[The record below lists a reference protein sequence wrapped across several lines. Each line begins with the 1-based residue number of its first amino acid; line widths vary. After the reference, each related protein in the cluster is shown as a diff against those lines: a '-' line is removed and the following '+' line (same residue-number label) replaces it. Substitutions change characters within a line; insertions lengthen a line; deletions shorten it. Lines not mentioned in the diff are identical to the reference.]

1 MTFYNNFGSILVL
14 RVRKEKEKKMTLQLV
29 ETRKAYLVQFWG
41 TRTHVTSPIFK
52 SKKAAAN
59 YVVREG
65 YRVVE
70 DLILLEID
78 LDKIANNENA
88 VVEQYHIS
96 TAKVG
101 FRMSEGD
108 DPYEFVFDSISQS
121 ERQKNLLYSMNAFSL
136 PFPMIAKLT
145 NMANV

>member
-1 MTFYNNFGSILVL
+1 LTFYNNFGSISVL
-14 RVRKEKEKKMTLQLV
+14 KERNKKEKKMTFELV
-29 ETRKAYLVQFWG
+29 ETRKAYVVQFWG

-52 SKKAAAN
+52 SRQAAAN

-70 DLILLEID
+70 DLHLLEID

-88 VVEQYHIS
+88 VIEQYNIC

-108 DPYEFVFDSISQS
+108 DPNEFVFNSISQS
-121 ERQKNLLYSMNAFSL
+121 ERQKNSFYSLNAFSL

>member
-1 MTFYNNFGSILVL
+1 MTFYKNCGRLLVL
-14 RVRKEKEKKMTLQLV
+14 RVRKEKEKKMTLELV
-29 ETRKAYLVQFWG
+29 ETRKAYVVQFWG

-52 SKKAAAN
+52 SRQAAAN

-70 DLILLEID
+70 DLQLLEID
-78 LDKIANNENA
+78 LDKIANNENQ
-88 VVEQYHIS
+88 VVQQYHIS

-108 DPYEFVFDSISQS
+108 DPNEFVFDSISQS
-121 ERQKNLLYSMNAFSL
+121 ERQKNSFYSLNAFSI
-136 PFPMIAKLT
+136 PFPMISKLT

>member
-1 MTFYNNFGSILVL
+1 MTFYNNCGRLSVL
-14 RVRKEKEKKMTLQLV
+14 KVRKEKDKKMTLELV
-29 ETRKAYLVQFWG
+29 ETRKAYVVQFWG

-52 SKKAAAN
+52 SRQAAAN

-70 DLILLEID
+70 DLQLLEID

-108 DPYEFVFDSISQS
+108 DPNEFVYDSISQS
-121 ERQKNLLYSMNAFSL
+121 ERQKNSLYSMNAFSL
-136 PFPMIAKLT
+136 PLPIIAKLT

>member
-1 MTFYNNFGSILVL
+1 MTFYNNCDRLLVL
-14 RVRKEKEKKMTLQLV
+14 RVRKEKDKKMTLELV
-29 ETRKAYLVQFWG
+29 ETRKAYVVQFWG

-52 SKKAAAN
+52 SRQAAAN

-70 DLILLEID
+70 DLQLLEID

-96 TAKVG
+96 SAKVG

-121 ERQKNLLYSMNAFSL
+121 ESQKNSFYSLNAFSI
-136 PFPMIAKLT
+136 PFTKIANLT
-145 NMANV
+145 KMANI

>member
-1 MTFYNNFGSILVL
+1 M
-14 RVRKEKEKKMTLQLV
+14 V
-29 ETRKAYLVQFWG
+29 ETRKAYVVQFWG

-52 SKKAAAN
+52 SRQSAAN

-70 DLILLEID
+70 DLQLLEID
-78 LDKIANNENA
+78 LDRISNNENA
-88 VVEQYHIS
+88 VVQRLYID

-101 FRMSEGD
+101 FRMTEGEN
-108 DPYEFVFDSISQS
+108 PYEYVLNSIGQS
-121 ERQKNLLYSMNAFSL
+121 DREENSFYSMNAFSI
-136 PFPMIAKLT
+136 PFTKIDDLT

>member
-1 MTFYNNFGSILVL
+1 
-14 RVRKEKEKKMTLQLV
+14 VRKEKDKKMTLELV
-29 ETRKAYLVQFWG
+29 ETRKAYVVQFWG

-52 SKKAAAN
+52 SRHAAAN

-70 DLILLEID
+70 DLQLLEID

-88 VVEQYHIS
+88 VVQQYHIS

-101 FRMSEGD
+101 FRMSESD
-108 DPYEFVFDSISQS
+108 DPNEFVFDSIGQS
-121 ERQKNLLYSMNAFSL
+121 ERQKNSFYSLNAFSI
-136 PFPMIAKLT
+136 PFTKIANLT
-145 NMANV
+145 NMANI

>member
-1 MTFYNNFGSILVL
+1 M
-14 RVRKEKEKKMTLQLV
+14 RVRKEKDKKMTLELV
-29 ETRKAYLVQFWG
+29 ETRKAYVVQFWG

-52 SKKAAAN
+52 SRQAAAN

-70 DLILLEID
+70 DLQLLEID

-88 VVEQYHIS
+88 VVQQYHIS

-108 DPYEFVFDSISQS
+108 DPNEFVFDSISQS
-121 ERQKNLLYSMNAFSL
+121 ERQKNSFYSLNAFSI
-136 PFPMIAKLT
+136 PFTKIANLT
-145 NMANV
+145 NLANV

>member
-1 MTFYNNFGSILVL
+1 MTFYNNCGRLTVL
-14 RVRKEKEKKMTLQLV
+14 KVRKEKDTKMTLQLV
-29 ETRKAYLVQFWG
+29 ETRKAYVVQFWG

-52 SKKAAAN
+52 SRQAAAN

-70 DLILLEID
+70 DLQLLEID

-88 VVEQYHIS
+88 VVQQYHIS

-121 ERQKNLLYSMNAFSL
+121 ERHKNSFYSLNAFSI
-136 PFPMIAKLT
+136 PFTKIANLT
-145 NMANV
+145 NMANI

>member
-1 MTFYNNFGSILVL
+1 MTFYNNCGRLLVL

-29 ETRKAYLVQFWG
+29 ETRKAYVVQFWG

-52 SKKAAAN
+52 SRQAAAN

-70 DLILLEID
+70 DLQLLEID

-88 VVEQYHIS
+88 VVQQYHIS

-108 DPYEFVFDSISQS
+108 DPNEFVFDSISQS
-121 ERQKNLLYSMNAFSL
+121 ERHKNSFYSLNAFSI
-136 PFPMIAKLT
+136 PFTKIAKLT

>member
-1 MTFYNNFGSILVL
+1 MTFYNKFGSKLVL
-14 RVRKEKEKKMTLQLV
+14 KERNTNKKKMTLQLV
-29 ETRKAYLVQFWG
+29 ETRKAYVVQFWG

-52 SKKAAAN
+52 SRQAAAN

-70 DLILLEID
+70 DLHLLEID
-78 LDKIANNENA
+78 LDRIENNENA
-88 VVEQYHIS
+88 VVAQYNIC

-108 DPYEFVFDSISQS
+108 DPNEFVFDSIGQS
-121 ERQKNLLYSMNAFSL
+121 ERQKNSFYSLNAFSL

>member
-1 MTFYNNFGSILVL
+1 MTFYNNCDRLLVL
-14 RVRKEKEKKMTLQLV
+14 RVRKEKDTKMTLELV
-29 ETRKAYLVQFWG
+29 ETRKAYVVQFWG

-52 SKKAAAN
+52 SRQAAAN

-70 DLILLEID
+70 DLQLLEID

-88 VVEQYHIS
+88 VVQQYHIS

-108 DPYEFVFDSISQS
+108 NPYEFVYDSISQS
-121 ERQKNLLYSMNAFSL
+121 ERQKNSFYSLNAFSI
-136 PFPMIAKLT
+136 PFTKIAKLN

>member
-1 MTFYNNFGSILVL
+1 LTFYNNFGSILVL
-14 RVRKEKEKKMTLQLV
+14 KERNENKKKMTFELV
-29 ETRKAYLVQFWG
+29 ETRKAYAVQFWG

-52 SKKAAAN
+52 SRQAAAN

-70 DLILLEID
+70 DLQLLEID

-88 VVEQYHIS
+88 VVEQYHIC

-108 DPYEFVFDSISQS
+108 DPNEFVFDSISQS
-121 ERQKNLLYSMNAFSL
+121 ERQKNSLYSLNAFSL

>member
-14 RVRKEKEKKMTLQLV
+14 RVRKEKEKNDITISRNTQSICSSILGN
-29 ETRKAYLVQFWG
+29 ENT
-41 TRTHVTSPIFK
+41 VTSPIFK
-52 SKKAAAN
+52 SRQGAN

-70 DLILLEID
+70 DLQLLEID

-96 TAKVG
+96 SAKVG

-108 DPYEFVFDSISQS
+108 DPYEFVLDSISQS
-121 ERQKNLLYSMNAFSL
+121 ECQRIHFIL
-136 PFPMIAKLT
+136 
-145 NMANV
+145 

>member
-1 MTFYNNFGSILVL
+1 MTM
-14 RVRKEKEKKMTLQLV
+14 EMV
-29 ETRKAYLVQFWG
+29 ETRKAYVVQFWG

-52 SKKAAAN
+52 SKQSAAN

-70 DLILLEID
+70 DLQLLEID
-78 LDKIANNENA
+78 LDRISNNENA
-88 VVEQYHIS
+88 VVQRLYID

-101 FRMSEGD
+101 FRMTEGEN
-108 DPYEFVFDSISQS
+108 PYEYVLNSIGQS
-121 ERQKNLLYSMNAFSL
+121 DREENSFYSMNAFSI
-136 PFPMIAKLT
+136 PFTKIDDLT

>member
-1 MTFYNNFGSILVL
+1 MTF
-14 RVRKEKEKKMTLQLV
+14 ELV
-29 ETRKAYLVQFWG
+29 ETRKAYAVQFWG

-52 SKKAAAN
+52 SKQAAAN

-70 DLILLEID
+70 DLQLLEID

-108 DPYEFVFDSISQS
+108 DPNEFVFDSISQS
-121 ERQKNLLYSMNAFSL
+121 ERQKNTSYSLNAFSL
-136 PFPMIAKLT
+136 PFPMIAKLN

>member
-14 RVRKEKEKKMTLQLV
+14 RVRKENKKKMTFELV
-29 ETRKAYLVQFWG
+29 ETRKAYAVQFWG

-52 SKKAAAN
+52 SKQAAAN

-70 DLILLEID
+70 DLHLLEID
-78 LDKIANNENA
+78 LDRIANNENA
-88 VVEQYHIS
+88 VIEQYNIC

-108 DPYEFVFDSISQS
+108 DPNEFVYDSISQS
-121 ERQKNLLYSMNAFSL
+121 ERQKNTFYSLNAFSL

>member
-1 MTFYNNFGSILVL
+1 
-14 RVRKEKEKKMTLQLV
+14 MTLELV
-29 ETRKAYLVQFWG
+29 ETRKAYVVQFWG

-52 SKKAAAN
+52 SRQAGEFLN

-70 DLILLEID
+70 DLQLLEID

-88 VVEQYHIS
+88 VVQQYHIS

-121 ERQKNLLYSMNAFSL
+121 ERHRIHFIL
-136 PFPMIAKLT
+136 
-145 NMANV
+145 

>member
-1 MTFYNNFGSILVL
+1 
-14 RVRKEKEKKMTLQLV
+14 MTLQLV
-29 ETRKAYLVQFWG
+29 ETRKAYVVQFWG

-52 SKKAAAN
+52 SKQSAAN

-70 DLILLEID
+70 DLQLLEID

-88 VVEQYHIS
+88 VVQQYHIS

-121 ERQKNLLYSMNAFSL
+121 ERHKNSFYSLNAFSI
-136 PFPMIAKLT
+136 PFTKIANLT

>member
-1 MTFYNNFGSILVL
+1 
-14 RVRKEKEKKMTLQLV
+14 MTLQLV

-52 SKKAAAN
+52 SRQAAAN

-70 DLILLEID
+70 DLQLLEID

-108 DPYEFVFDSISQS
+108 DPNEFVLDSISQS
-121 ERQKNLLYSMNAFSL
+121 ERQKNSFYSLNAFSI
-136 PFPMIAKLT
+136 PFPMVAKFT

>member
-1 MTFYNNFGSILVL
+1 MTFYNKFGSISVL
-14 RVRKEKEKKMTLQLV
+14 KERNKNKKKMTFELV
-29 ETRKAYLVQFWG
+29 ETRKAYAVQFWG

-52 SKKAAAN
+52 SRQAAAN

-70 DLILLEID
+70 DLQLLEID
-78 LDKIANNENA
+78 LDKIVNNENA
-88 VVEQYHIS
+88 VVQQYHIS

-108 DPYEFVFDSISQS
+108 DPNEFVFDSISQS
-121 ERQKNLLYSMNAFSL
+121 ERQKNSFYSLNAFSI
-136 PFPMIAKLT
+136 PFTKIANLT
-145 NMANV
+145 NMANI

>member
-1 MTFYNNFGSILVL
+1 
-14 RVRKEKEKKMTLQLV
+14 MTLQLV
-29 ETRKAYLVQFWG
+29 ETHKAYVVQFWG

-52 SKKAAAN
+52 SRQAAAN

-70 DLILLEID
+70 DLQLLEID

-88 VVEQYHIS
+88 VVQQYHIS

-121 ERQKNLLYSMNAFSL
+121 ERHENSFYSLNAFSI
-136 PFPMIAKLT
+136 PFTKIAKLT

>member
-1 MTFYNNFGSILVL
+1 LTFYNNCGRLFVL
-14 RVRKEKEKKMTLQLV
+14 RVRKEKDKKMTLELV
-29 ETRKAYLVQFWG
+29 ETRKAYVVQFWG

-52 SKKAAAN
+52 SRQAAAN

-70 DLILLEID
+70 DLQLLEID

-121 ERQKNLLYSMNAFSL
+121 ERQKNSFYSLNAFSI
-136 PFPMIAKLT
+136 PFTKIAKLT

>member
-1 MTFYNNFGSILVL
+1 
-14 RVRKEKEKKMTLQLV
+14 VRKEKDTKMTLELV
-29 ETRKAYLVQFWG
+29 ETRKAYVVQFWG

-52 SKKAAAN
+52 SKQSAAN

-70 DLILLEID
+70 DLQLLEID
-78 LDKIANNENA
+78 LDRIANNENA
-88 VVEQYHIS
+88 VVQRLYID

-101 FRMSEGD
+101 FRMTEGE
-108 DPYEFVFDSISQS
+108 DPNEYVLNSIGQS
-121 ERQKNLLYSMNAFSL
+121 DREENSFYSMNAFSI
-136 PFPMIAKLT
+136 PFTKIADLT

>member
-1 MTFYNNFGSILVL
+1 MI
-14 RVRKEKEKKMTLQLV
+14 KEKDVKMTMEMV
-29 ETRKAYLVQFWG
+29 ETRKAYVVQFWG

-52 SKKAAAN
+52 SRQSAAN

-70 DLILLEID
+70 DLQLLEID
-78 LDKIANNENA
+78 LDRISNNENA
-88 VVEQYHIS
+88 VVQRLYID

-101 FRMSEGD
+101 FRMTEGEN
-108 DPYEFVFDSISQS
+108 PYEYVLNSIGQS
-121 ERQKNLLYSMNAFSL
+121 DREENSFYSMNAFSI
-136 PFPMIAKLT
+136 PFTKIDALN

>member
-1 MTFYNNFGSILVL
+1 MGNENTLL
-14 RVRKEKEKKMTLQLV
+14 RLLFS
-29 ETRKAYLVQFWG
+29 KADKCL
-41 TRTHVTSPIFK
+41 
-52 SKKAAAN
+52 AN

-70 DLILLEID
+70 DLQLLEID

-108 DPYEFVFDSISQS
+108 DPNEFVLDSISQS
-121 ERQKNLLYSMNAFSL
+121 ERQKNSFYSLNAFSI
-136 PFPMIAKLT
+136 PFPMVTKLT

>member
-1 MTFYNNFGSILVL
+1 MTFYNNFGSISVL
-14 RVRKEKEKKMTLQLV
+14 KERNKNKKKMTFELV
-29 ETRKAYLVQFWG
+29 ETRKAYAVQFWG

-52 SKKAAAN
+52 SRQAAAN

-70 DLILLEID
+70 DLQLLEID
-78 LDKIANNENA
+78 LDKIVNNENA
-88 VVEQYHIS
+88 VVQQYHIS

-108 DPYEFVFDSISQS
+108 DPNEFVFDSISQS
-121 ERQKNLLYSMNAFSL
+121 ERQKNTFYSLNAFSL

>member
-1 MTFYNNFGSILVL
+1 LTFYNNFGRLSVL
-14 RVRKEKEKKMTLQLV
+14 KERKREQEKMTLELV
-29 ETRKAYLVQFWG
+29 ETRKAYAVQFWG

-52 SKKAAAN
+52 SKQAAAN

-70 DLILLEID
+70 DLQLLEID
-78 LDKIANNENA
+78 LDKIVNNENA

-108 DPYEFVFDSISQS
+108 DPNEFVFDSIGQS
-121 ERQKNLLYSMNAFSL
+121 ERQKNSLYSLNAFSL

>member
-1 MTFYNNFGSILVL
+1 LTFYNNCGRLLVL
-14 RVRKEKEKKMTLQLV
+14 RVRKEKDTKMTLELV
-29 ETRKAYLVQFWG
+29 ETRKAYVVQFWG

-52 SKKAAAN
+52 SKQSAAN

-70 DLILLEID
+70 DLQLLEID
-78 LDKIANNENA
+78 LDRIANNENA
-88 VVEQYHIS
+88 VVQRLYID

-101 FRMSEGD
+101 FRMTEGE
-108 DPYEFVFDSISQS
+108 DPNEYVLNSIGQS
-121 ERQKNLLYSMNAFSL
+121 DREENSFYSMNAFSI
-136 PFPMIAKLT
+136 PFTKIADLT

>member
-1 MTFYNNFGSILVL
+1 MTFYNNCGRLSVL
-14 RVRKEKEKKMTLQLV
+14 RVRKEKDKKMTLQLV
-29 ETRKAYLVQFWG
+29 ETRKAYVVQFWG

-52 SKKAAAN
+52 SRHAAAN

-70 DLILLEID
+70 DLQLLEID

-108 DPYEFVFDSISQS
+108 DPNEFVLDSISQS
-121 ERQKNLLYSMNAFSL
+121 ERQKNSFYSLNAFSI
-136 PFPMIAKLT
+136 PFTKIANLT

>member
-1 MTFYNNFGSILVL
+1 
-14 RVRKEKEKKMTLQLV
+14 MTLQLV
-29 ETRKAYLVQFWG
+29 ETRKAYVVQFWG

-52 SKKAAAN
+52 SRQAAAN

-70 DLILLEID
+70 DLQLLEID

-96 TAKVG
+96 SAKVG

-108 DPYEFVFDSISQS
+108 DPYEFVLDSISQS
-121 ERQKNLLYSMNAFSL
+121 ERQKNSFYSLNAFSI
-136 PFPMIAKLT
+136 PFPLVAKLT

>member
-1 MTFYNNFGSILVL
+1 MTFYNNCGRLSVL
-14 RVRKEKEKKMTLQLV
+14 RVRKEKDKKMTLQLV
-29 ETRKAYLVQFWG
+29 ETRKAYVVQFWG

-52 SKKAAAN
+52 SRHAAAN

-70 DLILLEID
+70 DLQLLEID

-121 ERQKNLLYSMNAFSL
+121 DLQKNSLYSLNAFSI

-145 NMANV
+145 NMANI

>member
-1 MTFYNNFGSILVL
+1 
-14 RVRKEKEKKMTLQLV
+14 MTLELV
-29 ETRKAYLVQFWG
+29 ETRKAYVVQFWG

-52 SKKAAAN
+52 SRHAAAN

-70 DLILLEID
+70 DLQLLEID

-88 VVEQYHIS
+88 VVQQYHIS

-121 ERQKNLLYSMNAFSL
+121 ERQKNSFYSLNAFSI
-136 PFPMIAKLT
+136 PFTKIANLT
-145 NMANV
+145 NMAHI

>member
-52 SKKAAAN
+52 SRQAAAN

-70 DLILLEID
+70 DLQLLEID

-108 DPYEFVFDSISQS
+108 DPNEFVLDSISQS
-121 ERQKNLLYSMNAFSL
+121 ERQKNSFYSLNAFSI
-136 PFPMIAKLT
+136 PFPMVAKLT
-145 NMANV
+145 NMANI